1 MTTMGRAASAALV
14 AAMLTV
20 PAAGAS
26 AAEDEPSAG
35 AQAEKMARDAMERM
49 MRTLELLFQSVPQ
62 YELPEITDD
71 GDIIIRRKHPPA
83 PDEKDQPRDKS
94 PDSTR
99 T

>member
-1 MTTMGRAASAALV
+1 MMTMRRAASAALI

-20 PAAGAS
+20 PVSGAS
-26 AAEDEPSAG
+26 AAQDEPGAG

-49 MRTLELLFQSVPQ
+49 MRALELLFQSIPQ
-62 YELPEITDD
+62 YELPEVTDD

-83 PDEKDQPRDKS
+83 PDQKEQPGDKS

>member
-1 MTTMGRAASAALV
+1 MTTMRRAAGAALL
-14 AAMLTV
+14 AAMLTT
-20 PAAGAS
+20 PAVGAS
-26 AAEDEPSAG
+26 AAADDPDTR

-49 MRTLELLFQSVPQ
+49 MRALELLFQSIPQ
-62 YELPEITDD
+62 YELPEVTDD

-83 PDEKDQPRDKS
+83 PDQKEQPGDKS